1 MVPRPPPSAQ
11 SASPASRCPAA
22 APERSPAAPCGAA
35 EASISQHAMQG
46 YCNSPGARAHTRML
60 CGTHFCIAASSLW
73 MRLIAM
79 GLGRWFW
86 NPSFSPYRSIPPR
99 SRSNLVAVG
108 AAAAVATTTAAATAT
123 TPRARRGRPIFQRC
137 LPEIFSFEFF
147 FSSGRVTPRTWRGG
161 ATEQAKSDARPR
173 WVSRQRQ
180 EGGWCAAYAAIAV
193 PALN

>member
-86 NPSFSPYRSIPPR
+86 NPSFSPYRSIPPC
-99 SRSNLVAVG
+99 SRSNPLAVG
-108 AAAAVATTTAAATAT
+108 AAAAAATTTAAATAT
-123 TPRARRGRPIFQRC
+123 TPSTRARWGRPIFSTTPSAQLYSFCFFVFKC
-137 LPEIFSFEFF
+137 LLAFSVE
-147 FSSGRVTPRTWRGG
+147 
-161 ATEQAKSDARPR
+161 ERP
-173 WVSRQRQ
+173 SRP
-180 EGGWCAAYAAIAV
+180 
-193 PALN
+193 PAERRAPKVGE

>member
-11 SASPASRCPAA
+11 SASPAGRCPAA

-35 EASISQHAMQG
+35 KASISQYARQG
-46 YCNSPGARAHTRML
+46 YRNSPGACAHTRML

-108 AAAAVATTTAAATAT
+108 AATAAATTTAAATAT
-123 TPRARRGRPIFQRC
+123 TPSTRARWGRPIFQRR
-137 LPEIFSFEFF
+137 LPAFLSFFL
-147 FSSGRVTPRTWRGG
+147 GRVSPRTWR
-161 ATEQAKSDARPR
+161 SDRAG
-173 WVSRQRQ
+173 Q
-180 EGGWCAAYAAIAV
+180 ERRAPKVGE
-193 PALN
+193 